1 MEHVLEYLNAMRYY
15 VYALIDPRDDELRPF
30 YIGKGTASRRFNHM
44 KKIPNSTVGPK
55 GERIEEII
63 AAGLVVQ
70 SVVMGWY
77 DTEDEAYE
85 AEKAKISAIGL
96 DNLTNKIAGGNGDR
110 KLQSKNTKSKEVAL
124 TSKQEKFAQLVASGK
139 NQSDAYRQAY
149 DAENMTDKTIHE
161 TACEVAANP
170 KVSARIKKLREPA
183 VRKIELTVEKLLER
197 LNDALELAEE
207 TDQPSAMTATL
218 REMGKLADLYPAEK
232 RENRNF
238 EMTQLADRIQQGR
251 DRLRVVDGGKD

>member
-15 VYALIDPRDDELRPF
+15 VYALIDPRDLKPF
-30 YIGKGTASRRFNHM
+30 YIGKGSSARRFQHFKNLPADLE
-44 KKIPNSTVGPK
+44 KSGNKSK
-55 GERIEEII
+55 RILAIKEAGFKPEAVVLSWHDDEE
-63 AAGLVVQ
+63 
-70 SVVMGWY
+70 
-77 DTEDEAYE
+77 DAY
-85 AEKAKISAIGL
+85 AEEQKRITNIGL
-96 DNLTNKIAGGNGDR
+96 DKLTNQNGGGSGDR
-110 KLQSKNTKSKEVAL
+110 NKKVLATL

-197 LNDALELAEE
+197 FNDALELAEE